1 VEREKVKEC
10 YVTRVEIDICAD
22 GEHKGNCELR
32 VLGGMNPQSRLEKEI
47 ALNILRINKA
57 TLETIRG
64 ESKK

>member
-1 VEREKVKEC
+1 M
-10 YVTRVEIDICAD
+10 TRVEIDICAD
-22 GEHKGNCELR
+22 GEHKVNCELR
-32 VLGGMNPQSRLEKEI
+32 VLGGMNPRSRLEKDI